1 MPKPNTTIPDCP
13 KDSKEASRLQNMLGT
28 SVQEHLETT
37 AHIDQAKLPKV
48 SVITV
53 VYNGSDH
60 IAQTMDSV
68 INQTYPHIEYIL
80 IDGASSD
87 NTRAIIE
94 SKIARL
100 VPHIQRTIKTAR
112 ESVSTTSTTESFY
125 LEASYTTPNQQI
137 DFKFLSEPDSGI
149 YDAMNKGI
157 NLASGEWCNFM
168 NCGDRFYANDT
179 IYELFMRFLMMQ
191 KGGGSYKPEIAV
203 IYGDTQILY
212 DKNHAK
218 ILYAAPHHKKNAH
231 KYHHC
236 FIHQSSFIATQTL
249 RYHKYDTHFKIAGDT
264 ELFTKLY
271 NQHKPFLH
279 IPVVVAIFNTEGVS
293 AQLSIRM
300 FQEDCKIGFRY
311 NPLFPLFHTLRYI
324 FWVIPR
330 TCVRNLIPKKFRA
343 KARILFGKH
352 YH

>member
-1 MPKPNTTIPDCP
+1 MSKPSATTSKSPVAESKLKPMPQKML
-13 KDSKEASRLQNMLGT
+13 DSATNQKE
-28 SVQEHLETT
+28 VK
-37 AHIDQAKLPKV
+37 AHINPSDLPKV

-60 IAQTMDSV
+60 IIQTMDSV
-68 INQTYPHIEYIL
+68 INQTYPYIEYIL

-87 NTRAIIE
+87 NTRSIIE
-94 SKIARL
+94 SKITHLAPTTKL
-100 VPHIQRTIKTAR
+100 DTTKKDNPNNTIK
-112 ESVSTTSTTESFY
+112 SYY
-125 LEASYTTPNQQI
+125 LEASYITSHKRI

-157 NLASGEWCNFM
+157 DLASGEWCNFM

-231 KYHHC
+231 KYHHR
-236 FIHQSSFIATQTL
+236 FIHQSAFIATQTL

-279 IPVVVAIFNTEGVS
+279 IPVVVAIFKTEGVS

-352 YH
+352 HH